1 MTKTTTKT
9 KTQTKCLKNSTYNI
23 WNLDDFL
30 SPNMMIDTSPWS
42 SCSRRSPWLPWSSHK
57 ISSTGP
63 SVSPFRDFFILTQFK
78 FLPSTSEFFFNV
90 ENLIDKMLQW
100 HNIYIQRRANEL
112 GCLLLETSSILT
124 VIKSLLL
131 RGSMHCYVSTFFQ
144 LSLVTFT
151 FLRSWVIGDF
161 SFWFWKSYWDLH
173 WASSSGCEYE
183 IPLHSARYSYCYSIL
198 PGYHSDTW
206 PQSAWRW
213 WLLHHLRTCSGK

>member
-23 WNLDDFL
+23 WNLDDLF

-42 SCSRRSPWLPWSSHK
+42 SCSCRSPWLPWSSHK

-78 FLPSTSEFFFNV
+78 ILPSTSEFFFNV

-161 SFWFWKSYWDLH
+161 SFWYWKIILRFALSKFIRLWIWDP
-173 WASSSGCEYE
+173 SSQCT
-183 IPLHSARYSYCYSIL
+183 I
-198 PGYHSDTW
+198 
-206 PQSAWRW
+206 
-213 WLLHHLRTCSGK
+213 